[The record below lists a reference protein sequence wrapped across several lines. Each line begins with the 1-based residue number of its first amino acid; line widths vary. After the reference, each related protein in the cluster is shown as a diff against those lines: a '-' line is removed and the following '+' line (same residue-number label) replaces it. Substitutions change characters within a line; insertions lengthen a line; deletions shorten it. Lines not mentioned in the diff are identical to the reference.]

1 MKIKKRWIK
10 IALSVVGA
18 AAAIVLI
25 YIFLP
30 KILGVLGFVIKLFLP
45 FLLGYLF
52 SMAVNPLADF
62 LQKKLK
68 IPRGLSAVLVIV
80 LIVGI
85 VGGVLT
91 FAIWK
96 IVDEIRMLYTQFP
109 AIYESV
115 RNGVHAFGE
124 KWSVLY
130 DNLPVNIQ
138 EALAA
143 LGENIS
149 DKAAGFINTKSLPM
163 VGNAGNFAKSLP
175 SVFIGIVVFILSS
188 YFMVSDNKT
197 VSRTVKKMI
206 GPRLAERLTMV
217 KSELKKYLG
226 GYCKAQVI
234 LMFIAFLIMLT
245 GLSILNIN
253 YALLIAL
260 AVAVLDALPF
270 FGSGLV
276 LWPWTLVAF
285 LNGNIRLGVGLI
297 IIYVAVALMR
307 HFTEPKLVSSR
318 IGMNPILTLMSMY
331 VGYRTLSIGGLILGP
346 IILMLII
353 SFYKAGV
360 FDAPIRILKSI
371 GTFIKKQCLTFKNFL
386 VNLMESDWDE

>member
-30 KILGVLGFVIKLFLP
+30 KILGALGFVIKLFLP

-175 SVFIGIVVFILSS
+175 SIFIGIVVFILSS

-226 GYCKAQVI
+226 GYCRAQVI

-276 LWPWTLVAF
+276 LWPWTVVAF

-297 IIYVAVALMR
+297 IIYAAVALMR

>member
-175 SVFIGIVVFILSS
+175 SIFIGIVVFILSS

-226 GYCKAQVI
+226 GYCRAQVI

>member
-175 SVFIGIVVFILSS
+175 SIFIGIVVFILSS

-297 IIYVAVALMR
+297 IIYAAVALMR

>member
-1 MKIKKRWIK
+1 MKIKKGWIK
-10 IALSVVGA
+10 ITLSVIGLVA
-18 AAAIVLI
+18 AVALI
-25 YIFLP
+25 YLFLP
-30 KILGVLGFVIKLFLP
+30 KILGALGFLIKLFMP

-68 IPRGLSAVLVIV
+68 IPRGFSAVLVMV
-80 LIVGI
+80 LIIGI

-96 IVDEIRMLYTQFP
+96 IVDEVRMLYTQFP

-115 RNGVHAFGE
+115 QNGVHSIGS
-124 KWSVLY
+124 KLSVIY
-130 DNLPVNIQ
+130 DNLPMNVQTAIT
-138 EALAA
+138 A
-143 LGENIS
+143 LGDSIS
-149 DKAAGFINTKSLPM
+149 DKAAHFINTKSMP
-163 VGNAGNFAKSLP
+163 VVDYAGNFAKALP
-175 SVFIGIVVFILSS
+175 SVFIGVIVFILSS
-188 YFMVSDNKT
+188 YFMVSDNKS
-197 VSRTVKKMI
+197 VSRAVRKIISPKFM
-206 GPRLAERLTMV
+206 ERLIMV
-217 KSELKKYLG
+217 KTELKKYLG

-234 LMFIAFLIMLT
+234 LMFIAFLIMLI
-245 GLSILNIN
+245 GLSILDID

-276 LWPWTLVAF
+276 LWPWTVLAF
-285 LNGNIRLGVGLI
+285 LDGDIRLGIGLI
-297 IIYVAVALMR
+297 IIYAAVALMR

-371 GTFIKKQCLTFKNFL
+371 GTFIKKECITFKNFL

>member
-297 IIYVAVALMR
+297 IIYAAVALMR

>member
-62 LQKKLK
+62 LQKKMK

-175 SVFIGIVVFILSS
+175 SIFIGIVVFILSS

-297 IIYVAVALMR
+297 IIYAAVALMR

>member
-1 MKIKKRWIK
+1 MKIKKSWVK
-10 IALSVVGA
+10 VAFSVVGVV
-18 AAAIVLI
+18 AAIVLI

-96 IVDEIRMLYTQFP
+96 IVDEVRMLYTQFP

-115 RNGVHAFGE
+115 RNGAHAFGE

-163 VGNAGNFAKSLP
+163 VGNAGNFAKALP

-197 VSRTVKKMI
+197 VSRAVKKMI
-206 GPRLAERLTMV
+206 GPRLTERLSMV

-226 GYCKAQVI
+226 GYCRAQII

-276 LWPWTLVAF
+276 LWPWTVVAF

-297 IIYVAVALMR
+297 IIYAAVALTR

-346 IILMLII
+346 IILMLVI

-360 FDAPIRILKSI
+360 FDAPIRILKAI
-371 GTFIKKQCLTFKNFL
+371 GTFIKKECITFKNFL

>member
-1 MKIKKRWIK
+1 
-10 IALSVVGA
+10 
-18 AAAIVLI
+18 
-25 YIFLP
+25 
-30 KILGVLGFVIKLFLP
+30 
-45 FLLGYLF
+45 
-52 SMAVNPLADF
+52 
-62 LQKKLK
+62 
-68 IPRGLSAVLVIV
+68 
-80 LIVGI
+80 
-85 VGGVLT
+85 
-91 FAIWK
+91 
-96 IVDEIRMLYTQFP
+96 
-109 AIYESV
+109 
-115 RNGVHAFGE
+115 
-124 KWSVLY
+124 
-130 DNLPVNIQ
+130 
-138 EALAA
+138 
-143 LGENIS
+143 
-149 DKAAGFINTKSLPM
+149 
-163 VGNAGNFAKSLP
+163 
-175 SVFIGIVVFILSS
+175 
-188 YFMVSDNKT
+188 
-197 VSRTVKKMI
+197 MI

-297 IIYVAVALMR
+297 IIYAAVALMR

-360 FDAPIRILKSI
+360 FDAPIRLLKSI

>member
-1 MKIKKRWIK
+1 MKIKKSWIK
-10 IALSVVGA
+10 ILLSVIGLA
-18 AAAIVLI
+18 AAVALVYL
-25 YIFLP
+25 FLP
-30 KILGVLGFVIKLFLP
+30 KILDVLGFLIKLFMP

-68 IPRGLSAVLVIV
+68 IPRGFSAVLVMV
-80 LIVGI
+80 LIIGI

-96 IVDEIRMLYTQFP
+96 IVDEVRMLYTQFP

-115 RNGVHAFGE
+115 QNGVHSVGS
-124 KWSVLY
+124 KLSVLY
-130 DNLPVNIQ
+130 DNLPVNVQAAIT
-138 EALAA
+138 A
-143 LGENIS
+143 LGDSIS
-149 DKAAGFINTKSLPM
+149 DKAAHFINTKSMP
-163 VGNAGNFAKSLP
+163 VVDYAGNFAKALP

-188 YFMVSDNKT
+188 YFMVSDNKS
-197 VSRTVKKMI
+197 VSRAVRKIISPKLMN
-206 GPRLAERLTMV
+206 RLTMV
-217 KSELKKYLG
+217 KTELKKYLG
-226 GYCKAQVI
+226 GYCKAQII
-234 LMFIAFLIMLT
+234 LMFIAFLIMLI
-245 GLSILNIN
+245 GLSILNID

-276 LWPWTLVAF
+276 LWPWTVLAF
-285 LNGNIRLGVGLI
+285 LDGDIRLGIGLI
-297 IIYVAVALMR
+297 IIYAAVALMR

-371 GTFIKKQCLTFKNFL
+371 GTFIKKQCITFKNFL

>member
-1 MKIKKRWIK
+1 MKIKKSWVK
-10 IALSVVGA
+10 VAFSVVGVV
-18 AAAIVLI
+18 AAIVLI

-96 IVDEIRMLYTQFP
+96 IVDEVRMLYTQFP

-115 RNGVHAFGE
+115 RNSAHAFGE

-163 VGNAGNFAKSLP
+163 VGNAGNFAKALP

-197 VSRTVKKMI
+197 VSRAVKKMI
-206 GPRLAERLTMV
+206 GPRLTERLSMV

-226 GYCKAQVI
+226 GYCRAQII

-276 LWPWTLVAF
+276 LWPWTVVAF

-297 IIYVAVALMR
+297 IIYAAVALTR

-346 IILMLII
+346 IILMLVI

-360 FDAPIRILKSI
+360 FDAPIRILKVI
-371 GTFIKKQCLTFKNFL
+371 GTFIKKECITFKNFL